1 MELYTTIATVVIS
14 MIATLTGKYIWDR
27 YMSKSSRVTVKE
39 HARDIAN
46 IAERLQEGSV
56 TFKKINTC
64 MSTMCM
70 VQLEL
75 CEKLKMDCADIR
87 KIIVDSGLDL

>member
-1 MELYTTIATVVIS
+1 MELYATIATIVMS

-27 YMSKSSRVTVKE
+27 YMSKSSRVTVKDHE
-39 HARDIAN
+39 RDITALT
-46 IAERLQEGSV
+46 ERLRDGSD

-64 MSTMCM
+64 LSAICI

-75 CEKLKMDCADIR
+75 CEKLKVDCGDIR